1 VPPQPLG
8 TLLEGGTRCEPQPG
22 HVRDGD
28 LATAGVL
35 VDTEADGHRV
45 AFNEAFKQKG
55 VQPA

>member
-1 VPPQPLG
+1 MARSWMAGPAPSLS
-8 TLLEGGTRCEPQPG
+8 LAN
-22 HVRDGD
+22 VRDGG

-55 VQPA
+55 VKLV